1 MADDDKLKTR
11 KQGLLLG
18 SSGLVLFLL
27 ILLPARW
34 LGAASFSQEEW
45 FFAVFATLAVKG
57 GLGALLLVG
66 GASLERFDRHFLH
79 LPILSTSLLLDL
91 YLFFFPELRSTIL
104 MTWIIVLLFG
114 SMQAGFRV
122 AMAWS
127 LFKLA
132 GYLVVLSWLV
142 PSLEDFSPAEE
153 ALRVWFFFFFCI
165 GTAVILG
172 RLRRRLDRALAW
184 QRKSEASSRNSEARL
199 RQVIDL
205 VPHFIYAVDR
215 EGRWM
220 LANRAV
226 AEAFGRQPAELLG
239 KSETELRGQGAT
251 RGSLVE
257 PTALE
262 AIGTGGERMESEI
275 RFRDAAG
282 RIRLLECTMIPFV
295 PASSDR
301 PSLLGVA
308 IDVTE
313 ARVAEDNRRQLEAQM
328 QHLQKLESL
337 GLLAGGIAHDFNNLL
352 VSILGFADLAFGRLE
367 VGHPA
372 RSNLEK
378 VVGSAERAAVL
389 VKQLLAYSGQG
400 QFVVE
405 TFRVSRLLEEVG
417 ELIAVSLSKKA
428 NLVLREVGDPAFVRA
443 DRAQLHQVVMN
454 LVTNASD
461 ALEGRPGTITLT
473 TGSMFADRVYLDQCF
488 GGEEVEAGDFA
499 FLEIADDG
507 CGMDEPTRAKIFD
520 PFFTTKFVGRGLGL
534 AAVLGIVRSHKGAL
548 KVESALG
555 RGTRIRLLLPLVEPV
570 EEVAEES
577 AENTQEL
584 SVPSL
589 ESGALLLVDD
599 DPTVREFVREVLAD
613 LELRCM
619 EARNGA
625 EAVEI
630 YGREN
635 EEISLVLLDMRM
647 PMMNGDEVFRELRR
661 IRSDVR
667 VILMSGYSEQH
678 ATSSFGEKGPVGF
691 LQKPFSPEGLVQKLQ
706 AVS

>member
-1 MADDDKLKTR
+1 MADEDKLETR

-18 SSGLVLFLL
+18 TAGLVLFLL
-27 ILLPARW
+27 IILPARW
-34 LGAASFSQEEW
+34 LGAASFTLEEW
-45 FFAVFATLAVKG
+45 LFAGFVTLAVKG
-57 GLGALLLVG
+57 ALGLLLLRG
-66 GASLERFDRHFLH
+66 GSVLERLDPHFLH
-79 LPILSTSLLLDL
+79 FPILSTSLLLDL
-91 YLFFFPELRSTIL
+91 YLFFFPELRSAIL
-104 MTWIIVLLFG
+104 MTWIIALLFG
-114 SMQAGFRV
+114 SAQAGFRV

-127 LFKLA
+127 LFKLV
-132 GYLVVLSWLV
+132 GYLAVLWWLV
-142 PSLEDFSPAEE
+142 PILDGFSPAEE
-153 ALRVWFFFFFCI
+153 ALRVWFFFFFCL

-172 RLRRRLDRALAW
+172 RLRRRLERALAW
-184 QRKSEASSRNSEARL
+184 QRRSEASSRNSEARL

-215 EGRWM
+215 RGRWM

-226 AEAFGRQPAELLG
+226 ARAFGREPGDLLG
-239 KSETELRGQGAT
+239 KTEAELRGGGT
-251 RGSLVE
+251 VGGFLLE
-257 PTALE
+257 PADLE
-262 AIGTGGERMESEI
+262 MIDSGEERMESEV
-275 RFRDAAG
+275 RFRDHAG
-282 RIRLLECTMIPFV
+282 RTRLLESTMIPFV

-313 ARVAEDNRRQLEAQM
+313 ARVAEENRRQLEAQM

-367 VGHPA
+367 VAHPA

-400 QFVVE
+400 QFVIE
-405 TFRVSRLLEEVG
+405 TFQVARLLEEVG

-428 NLVLREVGDPAFVRA
+428 NLVMREVGDPAYVLA

-488 GGEEVEAGDFA
+488 GSEEIEPGDFA
-499 FLEIADDG
+499 FLEVADDG
-507 CGMDEPTRAKIFD
+507 CGMDDATRAKIFD

-534 AAVLGIVRSHKGAL
+534 AAVLGIVRSHRGAL

-555 RGTRIRLLLPLVEPV
+555 RGTRIRLLMPLMEPV
-570 EEVAEES
+570 EEVGEES
-577 AENTQEL
+577 AEDSLEL
-584 SVPSL
+584 SVPGL
-589 ESGALLLVDD
+589 DSGALLLVDD
-599 DPTVREFVREVLAD
+599 DPTVREFVREVLTD
-613 LELRCM
+613 LELRYM

-630 YGREN
+630 YRREN